1 MFRFLGS
8 SYKSLTK
15 ISLVLLYL
23 LILAGGVVRCTGS
36 GMGCPDWPKCFGMYI
51 PPTSVSQLPEN
62 YKESFVE
69 GRVEKNRRL
78 SKVLNAIGLN
88 ETADKII
95 NDPSI
100 KEAEEFNVFKT
111 WTEYINRLIGA
122 IVGFSLIFIFISSIN
137 IKPFNSRLFILSLL
151 SIILVFFQAWVGS
164 IVVSTN
170 LLPGLITF
178 HVIVALVIIWNVILC
193 YYLSTNNNTKVEKSS
208 ILSYAIIFSLFL
220 FLIQMVL
227 GTEVRESVDTF
238 LKVFG
243 FENRSQL
250 IENLGSNFIIHRSFS
265 LIILLVQMF
274 ITYLVFI
281 RSKHSKEFKN
291 ITIVMLILIVSEIL
305 VGAGMAYFEVP
316 RVLQPVH
323 LLLAFMIVGLQ
334 FYIYLKNSNIK
345 KVNSL

>member
-1 MFRFLGS
+1 MFSYIGS
-8 SYKSLTK
+8 IYNNLTK
-15 ISLVLLYL
+15 ISLILLYL
-23 LILAGGVVRCTGS
+23 LILAGGIVRCTGS

-62 YKESFVE
+62 YKEKFVE
-69 GRVEKNRRL
+69 GRVEKNKRL

-95 NDPSI
+95 NDSSI
-100 KEAEEFNVFKT
+100 QDAEEFNPFKT

-137 IKPFNSRLFILSLL
+137 IKPFNLKLFILSFL
-151 SIILVFFQAWVGS
+151 SIVLVFFQAWVGS

-170 LLPGLITF
+170 LLSGLITF
-178 HVIVALVIIWNVILC
+178 HVIVALIIICNVILC
-193 YYLSTNNNTKVEKSS
+193 YYLSSKHSKVEKTSL
-208 ILSYAIIFSLFL
+208 LSYAILFSLFL
-220 FLIQMVL
+220 FLIQMIL

-238 LKVFG
+238 LKIFG
-243 FENRSQL
+243 FENRSQI
-250 IENLGSNFIIHRSFS
+250 IENLGSNFIIHRSLS
-265 LIILLVQMF
+265 LFILIFQLF

-281 RSKHSKEFKN
+281 KSKHNKEFKK
-291 ITIVMLILIVSEIL
+291 ITVIMLVLIISEIL
-305 VGAGMAYFEVP
+305 VGAGMAYFEIP
-316 RVLQPVH
+316 RILQPVH

-334 FYIYLKNSNIK
+334 FYIYLKNTNIK

>member
-1 MFRFLGS
+1 
-8 SYKSLTK
+8 
-15 ISLVLLYL
+15 
-23 LILAGGVVRCTGS
+23 
-36 GMGCPDWPKCFGMYI
+36 MGCPDWPKCFGMYI

-62 YKESFVE
+62 YKESFVK

-137 IKPFNSRLFILSLL
+137 IKPFNTRLFILSLL

-178 HVIVALVIIWNVILC
+178 HVVVALVIIWNVILC
-193 YYLSTNNNTKVEKSS
+193 L
-208 ILSYAIIFSLFL
+208 
-220 FLIQMVL
+220 
-227 GTEVRESVDTF
+227 
-238 LKVFG
+238 
-243 FENRSQL
+243 
-250 IENLGSNFIIHRSFS
+250 S
-265 LIILLVQMF
+265 LIHI
-274 ITYLVFI
+274 
-281 RSKHSKEFKN
+281 
-291 ITIVMLILIVSEIL
+291 
-305 VGAGMAYFEVP
+305 
-316 RVLQPVH
+316 
-323 LLLAFMIVGLQ
+323 
-334 FYIYLKNSNIK
+334 
-345 KVNSL
+345 

>member
-1 MFRFLGS
+1 MFSYIGS
-8 SYKSLTK
+8 IYNSLTK
-15 ISLVLLYL
+15 ISLILLYL
-23 LILAGGVVRCTGS
+23 LILAGGIVRCTGS

-62 YKESFVE
+62 YKEKFVE
-69 GRVEKNRRL
+69 GRVEKNKRL

-95 NDPSI
+95 NDSSI
-100 KEAEEFNVFKT
+100 QDAEDFNPFKT

-137 IKPFNSRLFILSLL
+137 IKPFNLKLFILSFL
-151 SIILVFFQAWVGS
+151 SLVSVFFQAWVGS

-170 LLPGLITF
+170 LLSGLITF
-178 HVIVALVIIWNVILC
+178 HVIVALIIICNVILC
-193 YYLSTNNNTKVEKSS
+193 YYLSSKYSKVEKTSL
-208 ILSYAIIFSLFL
+208 LSYAIALSLFL
-220 FLIQMVL
+220 FLIQMIL
-227 GTEVRESVDTF
+227 GTEVRESVDAF
-238 LKVFG
+238 LKVFS
-243 FENRSQL
+243 FENRSQI

-265 LIILLVQMF
+265 LLILLLQIF

-281 RSKHSKEFKN
+281 KSKHNKEFKT
-291 ITIVMLILIVSEIL
+291 ITFIMLILIISEIL
-305 VGAGMAYFEVP
+305 VGAGMAYFEIP
-316 RVLQPVH
+316 RILQPIH

>member
-1 MFRFLGS
+1 MFSYIGS
-8 SYKSLTK
+8 IYNSLTK
-15 ISLVLLYL
+15 ISLILLYL
-23 LILAGGVVRCTGS
+23 LILAGGIVRCTGS

-62 YKESFVE
+62 YKEKFVE
-69 GRVEKNRRL
+69 GRVEKNKRL
-78 SKVLNAIGLN
+78 SKILNAIGLN

-95 NDPSI
+95 NDSSI
-100 KEAEEFNVFKT
+100 QDAEDFNPFKT

-137 IKPFNSRLFILSLL
+137 IKPFNLKLFILSFL
-151 SIILVFFQAWVGS
+151 SLVLVFFQAWVGS

-170 LLPGLITF
+170 LLSGLITF
-178 HVIVALVIIWNVILC
+178 HVIVALIIICNVILC
-193 YYLSTNNNTKVEKSS
+193 YYLSSKHSKVEKTSL
-208 ILSYAIIFSLFL
+208 LSYAIALSLFL
-220 FLIQMVL
+220 FLIQMIL

-238 LKVFG
+238 LKVFS
-243 FENRSQL
+243 FENRSQI
-250 IENLGSNFIIHRSFS
+250 IESLGSNFIIHRSFS
-265 LIILLVQMF
+265 LLILLLQIF

-281 RSKHSKEFKN
+281 KSKHNKEFKT
-291 ITIVMLILIVSEIL
+291 ITFIMLVLIISEIL
-305 VGAGMAYFEVP
+305 VGAGMAYFEIP
-316 RVLQPVH
+316 RVLQPIH

>member
-1 MFRFLGS
+1 MELE
-8 SYKSLTK
+8 
-15 ISLVLLYL
+15 LLQL
-23 LILAGGVVRCTGS
+23 L
-36 GMGCPDWPKCFGMYI
+36 
-51 PPTSVSQLPEN
+51 
-62 YKESFVE
+62 
-69 GRVEKNRRL
+69 
-78 SKVLNAIGLN
+78 
-88 ETADKII
+88 
-95 NDPSI
+95 
-100 KEAEEFNVFKT
+100 
-111 WTEYINRLIGA
+111 
-122 IVGFSLIFIFISSIN
+122 
-137 IKPFNSRLFILSLL
+137 
-151 SIILVFFQAWVGS
+151 AWVGS

-178 HVIVALVIIWNVILC
+178 HVIVALVIICNVILC
-193 YYLSTNNNTKVEKSS
+193 YYLSTDNNTIVEKSS

-238 LKVFG
+238 LKIFG

-250 IENLGSNFIIHRSFS
+250 IENLGSDFIIHRSFS
-265 LIILLVQMF
+265 LVILLLQFF

-281 RSKHSKEFKN
+281 RSKHSKEFKT
-291 ITIVMLILIVSEIL
+291 ITIFMLVLIISEIL

-316 RVLQPVH
+316 RVLQPIH

>member
-1 MFRFLGS
+1 MFSYIGS
-8 SYKSLTK
+8 IYNNLTK
-15 ISLVLLYL
+15 ISLILLYL
-23 LILAGGVVRCTGS
+23 LILAGGIVRCTGS

-62 YKESFVE
+62 YKEKFVE
-69 GRVEKNRRL
+69 GRVEKNKRL

-95 NDPSI
+95 NDSSI
-100 KEAEEFNVFKT
+100 QDAEEFNPFKT

-137 IKPFNSRLFILSLL
+137 IKPFNLKLFILSFL
-151 SIILVFFQAWVGS
+151 SIVLVFFQAWVGS

-170 LLPGLITF
+170 LLSGLITF
-178 HVIVALVIIWNVILC
+178 HVIVALIIICNVILC
-193 YYLSTNNNTKVEKSS
+193 YYLSSKHSKVEKTSL
-208 ILSYAIIFSLFL
+208 LSYAILFSLFL

-274 ITYLVFI
+274 ITYLVFL

-334 FYIYLKNSNIK
+334 FYIYLQNSNIK

>member
-1 MFRFLGS
+1 MFSYIGS
-8 SYKSLTK
+8 IYNSLTK
-15 ISLVLLYL
+15 ISLILLYL
-23 LILAGGVVRCTGS
+23 LILAGGIVRCTGS

-62 YKESFVE
+62 YKEKFVE
-69 GRVEKNRRL
+69 GRVEKNKRL
-78 SKVLNAIGLN
+78 SRVLNAIGLN

-95 NDPSI
+95 NDSSI
-100 KEAEEFNVFKT
+100 QDAEDFNPFKT

-137 IKPFNSRLFILSLL
+137 IKPFNLKLFILSFL
-151 SIILVFFQAWVGS
+151 SLVLVFFQAWVGS

-170 LLPGLITF
+170 LLSGLITF
-178 HVIVALVIIWNVILC
+178 HVIVALIIICNVILC
-193 YYLSTNNNTKVEKSS
+193 YYLSSKHSKVEKTSL
-208 ILSYAIIFSLFL
+208 LSYAIALSLFL
-220 FLIQMVL
+220 FLIQMIL
-227 GTEVRESVDTF
+227 GTEVRESVDAF
-238 LKVFG
+238 LKVFS
-243 FENRSQL
+243 FENRSQI

-265 LIILLVQMF
+265 LLILLLQIF

-281 RSKHSKEFKN
+281 KSKHNKEFKT
-291 ITIVMLILIVSEIL
+291 ITFIMLILIISEIL
-305 VGAGMAYFEVP
+305 VGAGMAYFEIP
-316 RVLQPVH
+316 RILQPIH

>member
-1 MFRFLGS
+1 MFSYIGS
-8 SYKSLTK
+8 VYNTLTK
-15 ISLVLLYL
+15 ISLILLYF

-51 PPTSVSQLPEN
+51 PPTTVSQLPDN
-62 YKESFVE
+62 YKQSFVE
-69 GRVEKNRRL
+69 GRVEKNKRL
-78 SKVLNAIGLN
+78 SKVLSAIGLN

-100 KEAEEFNVFKT
+100 QDAEEFNVLKT

-122 IVGFSLIFIFISSIN
+122 IVGFSLLFIFVSSAN
-137 IKPFNSRLFILSLL
+137 IKPFNSKLFILSFL
-151 SIILVFFQAWVGS
+151 SLVLVFFQAWVGS
-164 IVVSTN
+164 LVVSTN

-193 YYLSTNNNTKVEKSS
+193 YYLSSNKDSRVEKSS
-208 ILSYAIIFSLFL
+208 LLSYAILFSLFL
-220 FLIQMVL
+220 FLIQMIL

-238 LKVFG
+238 LKIFG
-243 FENRSQL
+243 FGNRSQI
-250 IENLGSNFIIHRSFS
+250 IESLGSNFIIHRSFS
-265 LIILLVQMF
+265 LFILIFQLF

-281 RSKHSKEFKN
+281 KSKHSKEFN
-291 ITIVMLILIVSEIL
+291 IITVIMLILIISEIL
-305 VGAGMAYFEVP
+305 VGAGMAYFEIP
-316 RVLQPVH
+316 RILQPVH

>member
-1 MFRFLGS
+1 MFSYIGS
-8 SYKSLTK
+8 IYNSLTK
-15 ISLVLLYL
+15 ISLILLYL
-23 LILAGGVVRCTGS
+23 LILAGGIVRCTGS

-62 YKESFVE
+62 YKEKFVE
-69 GRVEKNRRL
+69 GRVEKNKRL

-95 NDPSI
+95 NDSSI
-100 KEAEEFNVFKT
+100 QDAEDFNPFKT

-137 IKPFNSRLFILSLL
+137 IKPFNLKLFILSFL
-151 SIILVFFQAWVGS
+151 SLVLVFFQAWVGS

-170 LLPGLITF
+170 LLSGLITF
-178 HVIVALVIIWNVILC
+178 HVIVALIIICNVILC
-193 YYLSTNNNTKVEKSS
+193 YYLSSKHSKVEKTSL
-208 ILSYAIIFSLFL
+208 LSYAIALSLFL
-220 FLIQMVL
+220 FLIQMIL

-238 LKVFG
+238 LKVFS
-243 FENRSQL
+243 FENRSQI
-250 IENLGSNFIIHRSFS
+250 IESLGSNFIIHRSFS
-265 LIILLVQMF
+265 LLILLLQIF

-281 RSKHSKEFKN
+281 KSKHNKEFKT
-291 ITIVMLILIVSEIL
+291 ITFIMLVLIISEIL
-305 VGAGMAYFEVP
+305 VGAGMAYFEIP
-316 RVLQPVH
+316 RVLQPIH

>member
-1 MFRFLGS
+1 MFSYIGS
-8 SYKSLTK
+8 IYNNLTK
-15 ISLVLLYL
+15 ISLILLYL
-23 LILAGGVVRCTGS
+23 LILAGGIVRCTGS

-62 YKESFVE
+62 YKEKFVE
-69 GRVEKNRRL
+69 GRVEKNKRL

-95 NDPSI
+95 NDSSI
-100 KEAEEFNVFKT
+100 QDAEEFNPFKT

-137 IKPFNSRLFILSLL
+137 IKPFNLKLFILSFL
-151 SIILVFFQAWVGS
+151 SIVLVFFQSWVGS

-170 LLPGLITF
+170 LLSGLITF
-178 HVIVALVIIWNVILC
+178 HVIVALIIICNVILC
-193 YYLSTNNNTKVEKSS
+193 YYLSSKHSKVEKTSL
-208 ILSYAIIFSLFL
+208 LSYAILFSLFL
-220 FLIQMVL
+220 FLIQMIL

-238 LKVFG
+238 LKIFG
-243 FENRSQL
+243 FENRSQI

-265 LIILLVQMF
+265 LFILIFQLF

-281 RSKHSKEFKN
+281 KSKHNKEFKK
-291 ITIVMLILIVSEIL
+291 ITVIMLVLIISEIL
-305 VGAGMAYFEVP
+305 VGAGMAYFEIP
-316 RVLQPVH
+316 RILQPVH

-334 FYIYLKNSNIK
+334 FYIYLKNTNIK

>member
-1 MFRFLGS
+1 MFSYIGS
-8 SYKSLTK
+8 VYNSLTK
-15 ISLVLLYL
+15 ISLILLYF

-51 PPTSVSQLPEN
+51 PPTTVSQLPEN

-78 SKVLNAIGLN
+78 SKVLNAIGFN
-88 ETADKII
+88 ETANKII

-100 KEAEEFNVFKT
+100 KEAEEFNPIKT

-122 IVGFSLIFIFISSIN
+122 IVGFSLLFIFVSSIN
-137 IKPFNSRLFILSLL
+137 IKPFNSKLFILSFL
-151 SIILVFFQAWVGS
+151 SLVLVFFQAWVGS

-178 HVIVALVIIWNVILC
+178 HVIVALAIIWNVILC
-193 YYLSTNNNTKVEKSS
+193 YYLSTITTTNVKKSPL
-208 ILSYAIIFSLFL
+208 LSYAIIFSLFL

-243 FENRSQL
+243 FENRSEI
-250 IENLGSNFIIHRSFS
+250 IENLGSDFIIHRSFS
-265 LIILLVQMF
+265 LIILLLQIF

-281 RSKHSKEFKN
+281 KSKYTKEFKS
-291 ITIVMLILIVSEIL
+291 ITIVMLVLIVSEIL
-305 VGAGMAYFEVP
+305 VGAGMAYFEIP
-316 RVLQPVH
+316 RVLQPIH

-345 KVNSL
+345 KVNLL

>member
-1 MFRFLGS
+1 MFSYIGS
-8 SYKSLTK
+8 IYNNLTK
-15 ISLVLLYL
+15 ISLILLYL
-23 LILAGGVVRCTGS
+23 LILAGGIVRCTGS

-62 YKESFVE
+62 YKEKFVE
-69 GRVEKNRRL
+69 GRVEKNKRL
-78 SKVLNAIGLN
+78 SRVLNAIGLN

-95 NDPSI
+95 NDSSI
-100 KEAEEFNVFKT
+100 QDAEDFNPFKT

-137 IKPFNSRLFILSLL
+137 IKPFNLKLFILSFL
-151 SIILVFFQAWVGS
+151 SLVLVFFQAWVGS

-170 LLPGLITF
+170 LLSGLITF
-178 HVIVALVIIWNVILC
+178 HVIVALIIICNVILC
-193 YYLSTNNNTKVEKSS
+193 YYLSSKHSKVEKTSL
-208 ILSYAIIFSLFL
+208 LSYAIALSLFL
-220 FLIQMVL
+220 FLIQMIL
-227 GTEVRESVDTF
+227 GTEVRESVDAF
-238 LKVFG
+238 LKVFS
-243 FENRSQL
+243 FENRSQI

-265 LIILLVQMF
+265 LLILLLQIF

-281 RSKHSKEFKN
+281 KSKHNKEFKT
-291 ITIVMLILIVSEIL
+291 ITFIMLILIISEIL
-305 VGAGMAYFEVP
+305 VGAGMAYFEIP
-316 RVLQPVH
+316 RILQPIH

>member
-1 MFRFLGS
+1 MFSFLGS

-62 YKESFVE
+62 YKESFLE

-95 NDPSI
+95 NDQSI

-193 YYLSTNNNTKVEKSS
+193 YYLSTNNNIKVEKSS

-227 GTEVRESVDTF
+227 GTEVRENVDTF
-238 LKVFG
+238 L
-243 FENRSQL
+243 
-250 IENLGSNFIIHRSFS
+250 
-265 LIILLVQMF
+265 
-274 ITYLVFI
+274 
-281 RSKHSKEFKN
+281 
-291 ITIVMLILIVSEIL
+291 
-305 VGAGMAYFEVP
+305 
-316 RVLQPVH
+316 
-323 LLLAFMIVGLQ
+323 
-334 FYIYLKNSNIK
+334 
-345 KVNSL
+345 

>member
-1 MFRFLGS
+1 MFSYIGS
-8 SYKSLTK
+8 VYNSLTK
-15 ISLVLLYL
+15 ISLILLYF

-51 PPTSVSQLPEN
+51 PPTNVSQLPEN
-62 YKESFVE
+62 YKKSFVE
-69 GRVEKNRRL
+69 GRVEKNKRL
-78 SKVLNAIGLN
+78 SKVLSVIGLN
-88 ETADKII
+88 ETADQII

-100 KEAEEFNVFKT
+100 QEAEEFNAFKT

-122 IVGFSLIFIFISSIN
+122 IVGFSLLFIFVSSIN
-137 IKPFNSRLFILSLL
+137 IKPFNSKLFILSFL
-151 SIILVFFQAWVGS
+151 SLVLVFFQAWVGS

-178 HVIVALVIIWNVILC
+178 HVIVALAIIWNVILC
-193 YYLSTNNNTKVEKSS
+193 YYLSTITTTNVKKSPL
-208 ILSYAIIFSLFL
+208 LSYAIIFSLFL
-220 FLIQMVL
+220 FLIQIVL

-243 FENRSQL
+243 FENRSEI
-250 IENLGSNFIIHRSFS
+250 IENLGSDFIIHRSFS
-265 LIILLVQMF
+265 LIILLLQIF

-281 RSKHSKEFKN
+281 KSKHTKEFKS
-291 ITIVMLILIVSEIL
+291 ITIVMLVLIVSEIL
-305 VGAGMAYFEVP
+305 VGAGMAYFEIP
-316 RVLQPVH
+316 KELQPIH